1 MFPVQGALPS
11 RARVPT
17 PSDAKRLFLLTA
29 VILLCFPTFLF
40 AAGCAAETLTLEER
54 AQAID
59 QRLMCPVCPA
69 ETIDQSQADVALQ
82 MRELVREKLRAGE
95 SEEQIYDFFVERYDK
110 GVLAEPPAEGF
121 NLLVW
126 LVPPAAVVLGLALLW
141 LGMRY
146 LGRPES
152 QGLLSQGDW
161 EAESE
166 RYFREVS
173 EEFESFRRESG
184 SAGASE
190 HGR

>member
-11 RARVPT
+11 RAQVSSPCG
-17 PSDAKRLFLLTA
+17 AKRLFLLTTA
-29 VILLCFPTFLF
+29 VLFCCLAPLL
-40 AAGCAAETLTLEER
+40 AASCAAETITLEEQ

-110 GVLAEPPAEGF
+110 GVLAEPPADGF

-126 LVPPAAVVLGLALLW
+126 VVPPVALVLGLALLW
-141 LGMRY
+141 LGIRY

-152 QGLLSQGDW
+152 QGLSSHGNW

-166 RYFREVS
+166 RYFREVT
-173 EEFESFRRESG
+173 EEFEAFRRDSG
-184 SAGASE
+184 AAGASG
-190 HGR
+190 HGQ